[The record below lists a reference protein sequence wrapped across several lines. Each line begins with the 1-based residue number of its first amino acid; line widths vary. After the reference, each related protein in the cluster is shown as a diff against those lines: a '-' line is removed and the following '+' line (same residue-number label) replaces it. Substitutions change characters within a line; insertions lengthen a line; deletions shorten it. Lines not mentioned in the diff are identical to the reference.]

1 MHVQGPLFGQG
12 TLLVPTVYFAV
23 VQVLVELYA
32 KCFFFYYCGRDN
44 DHPLLLCWHG
54 IHVHHFLHFL
64 GVFKVQS
71 YDDYAY

>member
-1 MHVQGPLFGQG
+1 VHVQGPLFGQG

-32 KCFFFYYCGRDN
+32 KCFFFTIVGATMIIL
-44 DHPLLLCWHG
+44 LLLCWRG